1 MTPRRPGAVTISHL
15 RFGPK
20 PIRSI
25 YLVSQG
31 QLRGLPPADLPGPLR
46 HAQGPGARA
55 ARSCSTPTTA
65 ADEIWDSL
73 PRPVQEGLIKKK
85 LKFYVID
92 AFNVAKATG
101 MGARINTIMQTCFF
115 ALSGVL
121 PREEAIEQIKY
132 TIKKTYGRKGEEVVK
147 KNIAAVDQTLANLFE
162 VKVPAQVTSTQRTA
176 RRPSL
181 PTPRRK
187 SPRPWASSTATAAT
201 NCRSAPSSPD
211 GTFPTGTARYEKRN
225 LALEIP
231 VWDEKTCIQ
240 CGKCVAICP
249 HACIRMK
256 VYDAEL
262 SGKARRRPSRAP
274 TPARP
279 NGRA

>member
-1 MTPRRPGAVTISHL
+1 M
-15 RFGPK
+15 
-20 PIRSI
+20 
-25 YLVSQG
+25 
-31 QLRGLPPADLPGPLR
+31 
-46 HAQGPGARA
+46 
-55 ARSCSTPTTA
+55 
-65 ADEIWDSL
+65 
-73 PRPVQEGLIKKK
+73 QEALIKKK

-92 AFNVAKATG
+92 AISVAKATG

-132 TIKKTYGRKGEEVVK
+132 TIKKTYGRKGEEVVQ

-162 VKVPAQVTSTQRTA
+162 VKVPAQVTSTQGA
-176 RRPSL
+176 SRRPSP

-187 SPRPWASSTATAAT
+187 SPRRWASSTATAAK
-201 NCRSAPSSPD
+201 NLPVSAFSPD

-240 CGKCVAICP
+240 CGKCV
-249 HACIRMK
+249 
-256 VYDAEL
+256 VDL
-262 SGKARRRPSRAP
+262 
-274 TPARP
+274 PARLP
-279 NGRA
+279 SA